1 MSLFAYDDDM
11 APPVGDAAPAPATDA
26 RSTARAAREAAYL
39 GGRVDSRDIAYR
51 RAYEPIVEALNA
63 PLRRAGGLTL
73 VSPDAGQFIVNPYRY
88 GRPLDPV
95 AEARGGTA
103 PDEDRLWAEIARR
116 RKTNPGFLPGVPQTQ
131 AEFRRQVDA
140 RTAEELREAEDIASR
155 GPLWARL
162 LGGVVG
168 GASDPVNIASLP
180 LGAGSAKT
188 VLGTAIREGLTNA
201 GVELLMTP
209 AIAARRAELGQDTST
224 GDVALNVGAAFT
236 LGGMLGGG
244 IEGLSRWLGGAVVDV
259 GDTALAES
267 VAQALARPVDQD
279 LTRLLADDR
288 AALAAFDTVI
298 AEPTAEQAAAR
309 TVLAEKVETDALSP
323 FVETPAGDAAHYERL
338 GAALD
343 ALQNDRAIVLPPAT
357 VALKTERGP
366 RRPPS
371 LVDDLRAHL
380 REIGRSLDVN
390 DAVRLGAIHPDDLKA
405 DVGLKVMFRKS
416 GGISLDELGVWLRER
431 GYDFSSLESQGRA
444 TAEQVADAIRRD
456 VAGRKAG
463 LGVYAP
469 DIVEEA
475 YLYRQ
480 WLEGPPAEP
489 KIDDID
495 LMSEAEYDAWESWAI
510 QNEDL
515 LPRSQEGLYDDIP
528 FDIPADGRLP
538 TPGTA
543 AGGIESGRKSPE
555 GASGAGGR
563 DGRPTRAAV
572 GDADAGNS
580 GRDRG
585 EPRAEISSFG
595 DLAGS
600 GADIFGGVSRA
611 DALAALAVRAEG
623 RQSSGVSQNIEGFG
637 LFDTAARAQSD
648 MFDAYATPA
657 GPAQQLQADLVQH
670 ELEAVLAAPDVPRE
684 QAGLAA
690 GFALDLTADGVALRG
705 FDDIMAEL
713 DADAAAVRALRECL
727 L

>member
-209 AIAARRAELGQDTST
+209 AIAARRAELGQDTSA

-244 IEGLSRWLGGAVVDV
+244 IEGVSRWLGGAVVDV
-259 GDTALAES
+259 GDTVLAES

-298 AEPTAEQAAAR
+298 AEPTTEQAAAR

-343 ALQNDRAIVLPPAT
+343 ALQNDRAMPLFGDAGVPLA
-357 VALKTERGP
+357 R
-366 RRPPS
+366 
-371 LVDDLRAHL
+371 DLRVSIENIQLL
-380 REIGRSLDVN
+380 RRSMD
-390 DAVRLGAIHPDDLKA
+390 
-405 DVGLKVMFRKS
+405 M
-416 GGISLDELGVWLRER
+416 
-431 GYDFSSLESQGRA
+431 
-444 TAEQVADAIRRD
+444 
-456 VAGRKAG
+456 
-463 LGVYAP
+463 
-469 DIVEEA
+469 
-475 YLYRQ
+475 
-480 WLEGPPAEP
+480 
-489 KIDDID
+489 
-495 LMSEAEYDAWESWAI
+495 
-510 QNEDL
+510 
-515 LPRSQEGLYDDIP
+515 
-528 FDIPADGRLP
+528 
-538 TPGTA
+538 
-543 AGGIESGRKSPE
+543 
-555 GASGAGGR
+555 
-563 DGRPTRAAV
+563 
-572 GDADAGNS
+572 
-580 GRDRG
+580 
-585 EPRAEISSFG
+585 
-595 DLAGS
+595 
-600 GADIFGGVSRA
+600 A
-611 DALAALAVRAEG
+611 DALAGAVPTSARDLLSAFEKVADQPLGTNVRSAPADFVAAMGRLRSGAEG
-623 RQSSGVSQNIEGFG
+623 RPASLGDFIAGLGGIRTLTPGGAPTPDAAGLRMVGLEDGDLAAGKGGVTLEAALDAARREGFFGPSDNVTPEALLDLLRRDRSGDRRYRPDDQPAVARDEALRRELDAAGIG
-637 LFDTAARAQSD
+637 LNDDDGRIFTRLEQARAGPTVDPDIPDVAFSHRELAAIGD
-648 MFDAYATPA
+648 MASQVLRRDIGGPYSVGGIHAPGIIDDALVEFATPA

-684 QAGLAA
+684 QAFAAA